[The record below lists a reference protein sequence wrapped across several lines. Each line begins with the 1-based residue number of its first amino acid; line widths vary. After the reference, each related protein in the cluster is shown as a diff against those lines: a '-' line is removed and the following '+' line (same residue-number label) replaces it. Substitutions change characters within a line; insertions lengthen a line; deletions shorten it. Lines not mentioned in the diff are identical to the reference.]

1 MKTLRTIAAVALLTV
16 IPHAHAADIPAVGD
30 KVVSSTET
38 LACKTS
44 EDTTRIHELLQQD
57 DILASVRY
65 QHEHGC
71 RFLDKGT
78 HGVLEKITAGASRPV
93 RKHLGRALISPPSFA
108 RRPAGAGVPLQMP
121 RSPCRH

>member
-78 HGVLEKITAGASRPV
+78 HGVLEKITAGASRPGKGPIALGCV
-93 RKHLGRALISPPSFA
+93 RPRGQPNCEWAVFSSFIKE
-108 RRPAGAGVPLQMP
+108 GAQ
-121 RSPCRH
+121 

>member
-44 EDTTRIHELLQQD
+44 EDTRRNRTTFSHQCDTSTNTVAAFSIRARTESLKKLRR
-57 DILASVRY
+57 VRV
-65 QHEHGC
+65 G
-71 RFLDKGT
+71 
-78 HGVLEKITAGASRPV
+78 
-93 RKHLGRALISPPSFA
+93 
-108 RRPAGAGVPLQMP
+108 PAKVE
-121 RSPCRH
+121 